1 MSRANRRKPG
11 SRPEQRPVA
20 RFTLSR
26 KVEVVVAA
34 QSIGEAFS
42 DLELEFFRKGDELPA
57 EHHDDPPDPELD
69 TAWPTPA
76 AEQTA

>member
-1 MSRANRRKPG
+1 
-11 SRPEQRPVA
+11 
-20 RFTLSR
+20 
-26 KVEVVVAA
+26 VVVAA